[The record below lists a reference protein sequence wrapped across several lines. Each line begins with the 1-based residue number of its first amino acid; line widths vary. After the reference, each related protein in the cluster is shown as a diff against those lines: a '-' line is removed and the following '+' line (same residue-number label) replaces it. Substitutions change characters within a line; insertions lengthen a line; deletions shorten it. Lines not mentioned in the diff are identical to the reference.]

1 MMPFTSFNLMYF
13 LKVEIKIEKNAMEFV
28 VVVVVVVVV
37 CFCLLRSVFP
47 LLCNEL
53 IFLFIM
59 TRYLLSI

>member
-28 VVVVVVVVV
+28 VVVVVV

-53 IFLFIM
+53 IFLLIM